1 MKDLIKVISD
11 TGKQTVEMVNRISD
25 PAMWIIYV
33 YKKFLFFKI
42 KKSSYWFTNKE
53 EALKFADG
61 FGK

>member
-11 TGKQTVEMVNRISD
+11 TGKQSIEMVNRISD

-42 KKSSYWFTNKE
+42 KKSSYWFTNE
-53 EALKFADG
+53 VEALKFAEG
-61 FGK
+61 YAK